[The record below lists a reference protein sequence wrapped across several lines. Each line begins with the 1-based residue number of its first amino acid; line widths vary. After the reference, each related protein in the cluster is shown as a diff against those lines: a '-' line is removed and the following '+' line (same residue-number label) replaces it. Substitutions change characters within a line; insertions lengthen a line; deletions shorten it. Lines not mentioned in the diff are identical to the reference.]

1 MNHMTKT
8 ALIFPGQASQFVGM
22 GKDLYQTF
30 NVAKEMFDKANDIV
44 GYDLTDK
51 CFNGPLADLTQ
62 TRITQPAIYTVSSV
76 LLTLLKRLNL
86 SFQAVAGHSLGE
98 YSALYAAGAFSFEDG
113 LRLVAIRGNAMQ
125 IAGENNPGAM
135 AAILKLD
142 REKTEEACK
151 KAREFGKV
159 QIANINAPTQIVISG
174 DVEAVQAAMTYA
186 KELGASRVIQ
196 LDVSG
201 AFHSHLM
208 ASATESLTEAIKTI
222 TFHDP
227 QIPVYCNVDGKI
239 AHTADK
245 IRKNLIDQIE
255 SPVLF
260 VDQIQNM
267 IRDGFGNFIEVGPGK
282 VIQGLIPRIDP
293 NVTVQGTSNCS
304 ELQDLCG
311 DLMVI
316 ES

>member
-1 MNHMTKT
+1 MNHTTKT

-22 GKDLYQTF
+22 GKDLYHTF
-30 NVAKEMFDKANDIV
+30 NIAKEMFDKANEIV
-44 GYDLTDK
+44 GYDIADK

-76 LLTLLKRLNL
+76 LLTLLRKLNC

-113 LRLVAIRGNAMQ
+113 LRLVAIRGKAMQ
-125 IAGENNPGAM
+125 IAGEENPGAM

-142 REKTEEACK
+142 RDKTEEACQR
-151 KAREFGKV
+151 AAEFGKV

-174 DVEAVQAAMTYA
+174 DVEAVQAAMNYA
-186 KELGASRVIQ
+186 KESGASRVIQ

-208 ASATESLTEAIKTI
+208 VSATAALSEAIQI
-222 TFHDP
+222 IAFHDP
-227 QIPVYCNVDGKI
+227 QIPVYCNVDGQI
-239 AHTADK
+239 AQTADRIK
-245 IRKNLIDQIE
+245 KNLINQIE

-260 VDQIQNM
+260 VEQIRNM
-267 IRDGFGNFIEVGPGK
+267 IQDGFSHFIEVGPGK
-282 VIQGLIPRIDP
+282 VIQGLLPRIDP
-293 NVTVQGTSNCS
+293 NVTVRGASSCS
-304 ELQDLCG
+304 ELQELCG

>member
-1 MNHMTKT
+1 MTQTTKT
-8 ALIFPGQASQFVGM
+8 ALIFPGQASQYVGM
-22 GKDLYQTF
+22 GKDLYQAF

-44 GYDLTDK
+44 GYDLADK
-51 CFNGPLADLTQ
+51 CFNGPLSDLTQ

-76 LLTLLKRLNL
+76 LLMLLKKLNC

-113 LRLVAIRGNAMQ
+113 LRLVAVRGNAMQ
-125 IAGENNPGAM
+125 IAGEKNPGAM

-142 REKTEEACK
+142 REKTEEACQ
-151 KAREFGKV
+151 KAAEFGKV
-159 QIANINAPTQIVISG
+159 QIANINAPSQIVISG
-174 DVEAVQAAMTYA
+174 DVEAVQAAMNYA
-186 KELGASRVIQ
+186 RESGASRVIQ

-208 ASATESLTEAIKTI
+208 ASATDALTTAVNDIAI
-222 TFHDP
+222 HDP
-227 QIPVYCNVDGKI
+227 HIPVYCNVNGQI
-239 AHTADK
+239 AHTAEQIK
-245 IRKNLIDQIE
+245 KNLVNQIE

-260 VDQIQNM
+260 VDQIHNM
-267 IRDGFGNFIEVGPGK
+267 IRDGFGRFIEVGPGK
-282 VIQGLIPRIDP
+282 VIQGLLPRINPD
-293 NVTVQGTSNCS
+293 VTAHGASNCS